1 MAEQRK
7 IILQVGVDDS
17 QIEDLIAQIDRSGV
31 AGDKAAKKI
40 KESFKVAGQQ
50 IATNNGLD
58 KFNESVKSAGSTS
71 TNLVKQLRALKRELN
86 ELELSGQ
93 NNTKRFA
100 ELSKEAGVLQD
111 TIGDVAA
118 RTKVLA
124 SDTRRLDA
132 VASAVTGLAGA
143 YAAVQGAVALF
154 GKENDQ
160 LQKQLLKVQSALAVV
175 NGLQAAFAALNKDS
189 AAAVTANAI
198 ATRAATAVYS
208 LFSKTINTTSTSFKV
223 LKGVITSLGIG
234 ALLVGVGLLIENFDK
249 LTDLFSSAPKKFD
262 AAGFGELF
270 DRFAKDIGR
279 QNEQLERQLKNSALL
294 AELEKKRLTAA
305 GELEVSRLQ
314 LAQASEIEILNAKE
328 KTAEKIAQV
337 DQRLL
342 NEEKDVRKQQ
352 LDLIN
357 TLNARIAAQG
367 IQLTEEQREQIQKY
381 TDSLVDAQRDVNA
394 KIDELEIQ
402 RNFNTQ
408 KNELDRI
415 KIIVAEVDKFN
426 QQFQAKAKELGDKV
440 LAEVSAQLKREQ
452 ELRKI
457 NGDTLRSIIQTQL
470 QLIIEDATTSENNRV
485 QAIKQLLSEE
495 TNARIAELEASK
507 AARIAAG
514 ESAVAVQTEIDA
526 KIRLEREKL
535 KNDINAIDEQ
545 QAERTRQIQQ
555 ETLQAAAD
563 AFASSVQLAGAL
575 GQAQIQ
581 NLESQKEFELKNAG
595 DNAKKREEI
604 EIRFAAKR
612 AEIQRKQA
620 IAEKVSAAFS
630 AAVNGAAAITK
641 ALATSPLLA
650 AFVAAAVATQIA
662 TIAAAPIPKFEKGGT
677 VRGKRH
683 REGGTIIEAEE
694 GEEIISRKPAIKH
707 RKVLKEINKGN
718 FEKYVFKNYV
728 QPVIDRQRGQMQV
741 VNVNAKLETSDLRQ
755 ELYKTRKQSERTNK
769 TLIKFASQKSNP
781 RSQW

>member
-1 MAEQRK
+1 MAEKRK

-58 KFNESVKSAGSTS
+58 KFNQAVEETGKKSTS
-71 TNLVKQLRALKRELN
+71 FITQLRSLRKELVALEIA
-86 ELELSGQ
+86 GQ
-93 NNTKRFA
+93 TNTKRFR
-100 ELSKEAGVLQD
+100 ELSIQAGALQD
-111 TIGDVAA
+111 NIGDIAA
-118 RTKVLA
+118 RTKVLS

-132 VASAVTGLAGA
+132 VTSAVTGLAGA

-160 LQKQLLKVQSALAVV
+160 LQKQLLKVQSALAVL
-175 NGLQAAFAALNKDS
+175 NGLQAAFATLNKDS
-189 AAAVTANAI
+189 AAAITVNAI
-198 ATRAATAVYS
+198 ATRAATAVMR
-208 LFSKTINTTSTSFKV
+208 LFGASVLQTSFAFKA
-223 LKGVITSLGIG
+223 LKAAIITTGIG
-234 ALLVGVGLLIENFDK
+234 ALAVGVGLLVENFDK
-249 LTDLFSSAPKKFD
+249 IKSFFIEAPKVFD
-262 AAGFGELF
+262 SAGFGELF
-270 DRFAKDIGR
+270 DRFAKDIAK
-279 QNEQLERQLKNSALL
+279 QNEQFERQIKNSQRL
-294 AELEKKRLTAA
+294 AELEKRRLTVA
-305 GELEVSRLQ
+305 GELEVARLQ
-314 LAQASEIEILNAKE
+314 LAKASEIEILNAKE
-328 KTAEKIAQV
+328 KTAEKIGQV
-337 DQRLL
+337 DQKLL
-342 NEEKDVRKQQ
+342 NEEKDIRKQQ
-352 LDLIN
+352 LDLI
-357 TLNARIAAQG
+357 TLLNGRIAAQG
-367 IQLTEEQREQIQKY
+367 IKLTDEQQDQIKKY
-381 TDSLVDAQRDVNA
+381 TDSLIDAQRDVNA

-408 KNELDRI
+408 KNELDRL
-415 KIIVAEVDKFN
+415 KIISTEIDKAN
-426 QQFQAKAKELGDKV
+426 ELLQAKAKELGDKV

-470 QLIIEDATTSENNRV
+470 QLIIEDATTSEKAGV
-485 QAIKQLLSEE
+485 KAIKQLIIEE
-495 TNARIAELEASK
+495 TNARIAALEESK
-507 AARIAAG
+507 AQRIAAG
-514 ESAVAVQTEIDA
+514 ESAVAVQTEVDQQI
-526 KIRLEREKL
+526 KLERLKL
-535 KNDINAIDEQ
+535 KNEINAIDEQ
-545 QAERTRQIQQ
+545 QAARTRQIQQ

-563 AFASSVQLAGAL
+563 AFAGSVQLAGSL

-581 NLESQKEFELKNAG
+581 NLESQKEFELRNAG

-604 EIRFAAKR
+604 EARFAAKR

-641 ALATSPLLA
+641 ALATDPILA

-662 TIAAAPIPKFEKGGT
+662 TIAATPIPKFEKGGT

-683 REGGTIIEAEE
+683 RDGGTVIEAEE

-728 QPVIDRQRGQMQV
+728 QPVIDRQRGQTQV
-741 VNVNAKLETSDLRQ
+741 VNVNAKLETADLRQ

-781 RSQW
+781 RTQW